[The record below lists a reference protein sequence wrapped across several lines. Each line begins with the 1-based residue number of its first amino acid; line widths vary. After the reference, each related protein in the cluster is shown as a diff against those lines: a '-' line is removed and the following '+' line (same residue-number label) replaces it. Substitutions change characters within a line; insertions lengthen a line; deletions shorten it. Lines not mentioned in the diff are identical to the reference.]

1 MGPCEPPPTREP
13 LVREAPSA
21 QESGPLEPSARS
33 VPTAVAS
40 TGTTPGAAPI
50 IVEGLHCPALFILHT
65 IFSCFGEDDLGHT
78 PVALDVHVIQLLCYR
93 LGHHFSH
100 ACACYPVASL

>member
-33 VPTAVAS
+33 VPTA
-40 TGTTPGAAPI
+40 API

-65 IFSCFGEDDLGHT
+65 IFSCFGEDNLGHT

-93 LGHHFSH
+93 LGHRFSH
-100 ACACYPVASL
+100 ACTCYPVASL